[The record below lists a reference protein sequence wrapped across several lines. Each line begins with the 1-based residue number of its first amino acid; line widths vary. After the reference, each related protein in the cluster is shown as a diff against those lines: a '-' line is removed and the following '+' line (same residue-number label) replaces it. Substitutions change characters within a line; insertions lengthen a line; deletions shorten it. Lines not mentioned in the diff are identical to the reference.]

1 SRFAPNALFL
11 RRLALNS
18 APVSRQ
24 CRESSQRSA
33 AIRITTFVDRD
44 WIIAPPHPERSRLAR
59 EADIAELLAQLLLNR
74 GVRTAVEVREFLAP
88 DMRGLLPPETLPNAP
103 AAAERLVAALREK
116 RRIVIYGDYDVDGVT
131 ATSILWHM
139 LTLAGADVAA
149 YIPSRMDEGYGLN
162 GEALEKIAADGP
174 ATVITV
180 DCGVTALK
188 EARCARS
195 LGLELIITDHHEMQA
210 ALPDVDVLV
219 HPRLAGGSPNPDLS
233 GAGVALKVAWAFA
246 KLACGGERVGPQYR
260 EALLDAMAFAALG
273 LVADVVPLTG
283 ENRIIAS
290 YGLRQLRHTGNPGL
304 RALIEVSGLGNR
316 ETLDDYDVGFMLAP
330 RLNAVG
336 RLGHAQLA
344 VELFTRADPD
354 RAREIAATLDTQN
367 RRRQEVERRIVRQAE
382 DMVVERGFHL
392 DGCRAIV
399 LASREWHVGVI
410 GIAAARL
417 VDRFQ
422 RPTIL
427 IALDQEQGQGS
438 GRSVR
443 HFPLHE
449 VLSACS
455 AHLVSHGGHAMAAG
469 VRVKCDMVDEFTTA
483 FQAEAARRLTSNDL
497 RPRLQLDD
505 EVRLDQLTEDAVVPI
520 QRMAPFGTGNHRP
533 RLATT
538 TVDLVDEPR
547 VVGKSGT
554 HLQFTVRQGSAY
566 RKAIAF
572 NRGDQARQLS
582 EHRRLR
588 LAFEPIVNEW
598 NGTRRI
604 ELKVLDWK
612 LGG

>member
-1 SRFAPNALFL
+1 MR
-11 RRLALNS
+11 
-18 APVSRQ
+18 RQ
-24 CRESSQRSA
+24 CGSAHARSA
-33 AIRITTFVDRD
+33 TIRATSLVEKD

-74 GVRTAVEVREFLAP
+74 GVRTAVEVRQFLAP

-103 AAAERLVAALREK
+103 AAAERLLAAVREK

-139 LTLAGADVAA
+139 LRLAGANVEF
-149 YIPSRMDEGYGLN
+149 YIPSRMEEGYGLN
-162 GEALEKIAADGP
+162 GDALEKIAADGA

-180 DCGVTALK
+180 DCGITAVK
-188 EARCARS
+188 EAARARA
-195 LGLELIITDHHEMQA
+195 LQLELIITDHHEMQPT
-210 ALPDVDVLV
+210 LPDAAVLV
-219 HPRLAGGSPNPDLS
+219 HPRLGGDSPNPDLS

-246 KLACGGERVGPQYR
+246 KLACGGERVGPEFR

-290 YGLRQLRHTGNPGL
+290 YGLRQLRHTTNAGL
-304 RALIEVSGLGNR
+304 RALIEVSGLSDR
-316 ETLDDYDVGFMLAP
+316 ESLDDYDVGFMLAP

-344 VELFTRADPD
+344 VELFTRADAE
-354 RAREIAATLDTQN
+354 RAREIAATLDSQN

-382 DMVVERGFHL
+382 EMVIERGFHL

-410 GIAAARL
+410 GIAAARM

-427 IALDQEQGQGS
+427 IALDQDQGQGS
-438 GRSVR
+438 GRSIR

-449 VLSACS
+449 VLAACG

-469 VRVKCDMVDEFTTA
+469 VRLKCDQVDVFTTA
-483 FQAEAARRLTSNDL
+483 FQAEAAKRLTLNDL

-520 QRMAPFGTGNHRP
+520 QRMAPFGIGNHRP
-533 RLATT
+533 RLATEA
-538 TVDLVDEPR
+538 VDLVDEPR

-554 HLQFTVRQGSAY
+554 HLQFMVRQGSAY

-572 NRGDQARQLS
+572 GRGEQARDLA
-582 EHRRLR
+582 EHRRVR

-598 NGTRRI
+598 NGTRRV